1 MSNIAYLG
9 RKSQIMAN
17 KVEPKLILTEISGKN
32 DFPEHFHKHYHT
44 HLFCHRGSIKFMFN
58 EQEME
63 CKRGEFLF
71 WFAESRLTG
80 LRFSKGVKATVMLVE
95 KDLLNSNIP
104 DQGWSFNALL
114 HSRVYPVKTIQSEND
129 KQKILS
135 NFKWL
140 HDRFLET
147 NHRFY
152 DEALN
157 LQMQLFI
164 LEMWHIFA
172 NEYERKKHSLQTGTL
187 YERFMQ
193 LAQEHCLTER
203 EVQFYSKQ
211 LNITSKYLNQ
221 ISKQTSGITA
231 SEWIQRFVKEHIIIL
246 LQNKTLNISEIAD
259 KMEFKSRSFFTR
271 YVKKLLGV
279 TPSEYRSRLE

>member
-1 MSNIAYLG
+1 MTKA
-9 RKSQIMAN
+9 M
-17 KVEPKLILTEISGKN
+17 EPKVILTKISGKN

-44 HLFCHRGSIKFMFN
+44 HLFCHRGSIKFRFN

-63 CKRGEFLF
+63 CKSGEFLF
-71 WFAESRLTG
+71 WFAESRLTD
-80 LRFSKGVKATVMLVE
+80 LRFSKNFKATALLVE
-95 KDLLNSNIP
+95 NEFLNSNIP
-104 DQGWSFNALL
+104 AQAWGINARL
-114 HSRVYPVKTIQSEND
+114 HSRVFPVKTIRSEAD

-140 HDRFLET
+140 YDRFLET
-147 NHRFY
+147 DHRFY
-152 DEALN
+152 HEALH

-172 NEYERKKHSLQTGTL
+172 NEYERRKHSLQTGTL
-187 YERFMQ
+187 YERFML
-193 LAQEHCLTER
+193 LAQEHCSTER
-203 EVQFYSKQ
+203 EVQFYSNQ

-231 SEWIQRFVKEHIIIL
+231 SEWIQRFAKEHIIIL

-259 KMEFKSRSFFTR
+259 KMEFNSRSFFTR

-279 TPSEYRSRLE
+279 TPSEYRSRLG

>member
-1 MSNIAYLG
+1 MV
-9 RKSQIMAN
+9 QP
-17 KVEPKLILTEISGKN
+17 KVILIDITGKTG
-32 DFPEHFHKHYHT
+32 FPDQFEKHYHT
-44 HLFCHRGSIKFMFN
+44 HLFCHRGSIKFLFN

-63 CKRGEFLF
+63 CKKGEFLF

-80 LRFSKGVKATVMLVE
+80 LQFSKSFRATVLLVE

-104 DQGWSFNALL
+104 DQGWSINALL
-114 HSRVYPVKTIQSEND
+114 HSRVYPVKTIHAKED

-152 DEALN
+152 SEALH

-164 LEMWHIFA
+164 LEMWHVFA
-172 NEYERKKHSLQTGTL
+172 NEYERRKHSLQTGSL

-193 LAQEHCLTER
+193 LAQEHCMTER
-203 EVQFYSKQ
+203 EVQFYSDQ

-221 ISKQTSGITA
+221 ICKQTSGTTA
-231 SEWIQRFVKEHIIIL
+231 SEWIQRFAKERIILL
-246 LQNKTLNISEIAD
+246 LQNKNFTISEIAD
-259 KMEFKSRSFFTR
+259 KMEFGSRSFFTR
-271 YVKKLLGV
+271 YVRKLLGV
-279 TPSEYRSRLE
+279 TPSEYRSRLSQM